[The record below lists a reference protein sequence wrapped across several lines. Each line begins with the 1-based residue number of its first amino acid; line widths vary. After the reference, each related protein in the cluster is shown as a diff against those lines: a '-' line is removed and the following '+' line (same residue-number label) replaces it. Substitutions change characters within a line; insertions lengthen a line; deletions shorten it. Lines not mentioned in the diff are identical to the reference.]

1 MVWNAYLGVY
11 YNVIRFL
18 EWFGAFYRQK
28 SKLKVEYQD
37 LTVIFKRTS
46 EVCIL
51 VQIGPPSAKIGIGTH
66 WNTVFNVFWPV
77 ESIRDANYGQKSFQ
91 SAHLAVSMLVVRCS
105 VCLTTPFK
113 LVHFEPPSAKIDI
126 GTHKNT
132 FLDVFLCV
140 ESIYGVQNDIRV
152 H

>member
-1 MVWNAYLGVY
+1 M
-11 YNVIRFL
+11 
-18 EWFGAFYRQK
+18 
-28 SKLKVEYQD
+28 
-37 LTVIFKRTS
+37 
-46 EVCIL
+46 CIL
-51 VQIGPPSAKIGIGTH
+51 VQIGPPSAKIDIGTH

-140 ESIYGVQNDIRV
+140 ELIYGVQNDIRV

>member
-1 MVWNAYLGVY
+1 MIYHQNILFKDV
-11 YNVIRFL
+11 
-18 EWFGAFYRQK
+18 
-28 SKLKVEYQD
+28 VE
-37 LTVIFKRTS
+37 
-46 EVCIL
+46 
-51 VQIGPPSAKIGIGTH
+51 
-66 WNTVFNVFWPV
+66 
-77 ESIRDANYGQKSFQ
+77 KSFQ

-140 ESIYGVQNDIRV
+140 ESIYDVKNEFRV

>member
-1 MVWNAYLGVY
+1 MNGLECIFGSLLQCYKVSW
-11 YNVIRFL
+11 VIWGFL
-18 EWFGAFYRQK
+18 P
-28 SKLKVEYQD
+28 SKIEVKGRVSGF
-37 LTVIFKRTS
+37 FKRTP

-51 VQIGPPSAKIGIGTH
+51 VQIGPPSAKIHIGTH
-66 WNTVFNVFWPV
+66 WNTVFNIFWPV

-140 ESIYGVQNDIRV
+140 ESIYGVQKGIWI